1 MQTLFKLCT
10 LLGLKEFIKVNGC
23 KSFEELVNLKKLK
36 PSDYF
41 EMVNFISNDST
52 IDFFVSGEDFSLLIE
67 LRLVNTYLMK
77 DDSIFKGSS
86 FADHK
91 NRLKES
97 FENDLPED

>member
-1 MQTLFKLCT
+1 
-10 LLGLKEFIKVNGC
+10 
-23 KSFEELVNLKKLK
+23 
-36 PSDYF
+36 
-41 EMVNFISNDST
+41 MVNFISNDST